1 MVTGKQNAKLL
12 TDEGLAL
19 FDRLTQ
25 LEREGITTATAVKII
40 TEERP
45 QADKA
50 TGKLSESDGSA
61 ERIIQLLEDRIT
73 GLKRDKLY
81 LQAKLDEALAKVPA
95 LTAGGGHQPSRWQA
109 LRLAILGR

>member
-1 MVTGKQNAKLL
+1 MLDGCLITGKQNAKLL
-12 TDEGLAL
+12 IDAGLAL
-19 FDRLTQ
+19 FDRLIQ

-81 LQAKLDEALAKVPA
+81 LQVKLDEALAKCRP
-95 LTAGGGHQPSRWQA
+95 
-109 LRLAILGR
+109 